1 MTLSFLAI
9 DPDDA
14 FPNDFK
20 SVACSGTARFK
31 GDVAPVPWILW
42 RNNAVTFTM
51 QNRSP
56 FSVHRAHRRA
66 PRAHRQPRLPR
77 PRLDRPR
84 RRNSRQM
91 HRARR
96 SPTLRPGAPPVKY
109 HAAPMLPDAE
119 PSILERIAD
128 ANRRAD
134 ALEREAAYFDNEPGM
149 AHVARTRRR
158 LAHGFRDRADRLRTE
173 TLRAKG
179 RL

>member
-1 MTLSFLAI
+1 M
-9 DPDDA
+9 
-14 FPNDFK
+14 
-20 SVACSGTARFK
+20 
-31 GDVAPVPWILW
+31 
-42 RNNAVTFTM
+42 
-51 QNRSP
+51 
-56 FSVHRAHRRA
+56 
-66 PRAHRQPRLPR
+66 
-77 PRLDRPR
+77 
-84 RRNSRQM
+84 
-91 HRARR
+91 
-96 SPTLRPGAPPVKY
+96 KY

-158 LAHGFRDRADRLRTE
+158 LARGFRDRADRLRTE